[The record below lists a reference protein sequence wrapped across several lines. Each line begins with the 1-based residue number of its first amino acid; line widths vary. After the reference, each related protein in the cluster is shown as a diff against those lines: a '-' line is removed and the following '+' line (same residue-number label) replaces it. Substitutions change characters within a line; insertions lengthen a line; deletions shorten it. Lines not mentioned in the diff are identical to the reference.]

1 MMAEVKLIGVASNP
15 GGLKDE
21 ISDFKRRRIS
31 EEACH
36 LFYRHGYEGATID
49 AIAQCLD
56 VTKPFIYSYFKNKS
70 ELLFEISQTGIELS
84 LKAMDQAGLEQRTP
98 TERLKLLVDR
108 VMRIVIDYQEYIV
121 VYEREEKNLDPKLAR
136 VIREQRNEFDHR
148 LAILLEKGKRTGEFD
163 IPDPVMTATTI
174 SGMISWVSFWYSPH
188 GKWSEAEII
197 THVMAMIEAVV
208 LGREQRTGD
217 SVGNRIGAPK

>member
-1 MMAEVKLIGVASNP
+1 MAEVKMIGVANNS

-36 LFYRHGYEGATID
+36 LFYRLGYEGATIE

-70 ELLFEISQTGIELS
+70 ELLFEISQTGIDLS
-84 LKAMDQAGLEQRTP
+84 LKAMEQAGLEQRTP

-108 VMRIVIDYQEYIV
+108 VVRIVIDYQEYIV
-121 VYEREEKNLDPKLAR
+121 VYEREEKNLDPELAR
-136 VIREQRNEFDHR
+136 GIREQRNEFDHR
-148 LAILLEKGKRTGEFD
+148 LAILLEEGKRAGEFD

-174 SGMISWVSFWYSPH
+174 SGMMSWVSFWYSPN

-208 LGREQRTGD
+208 LGRAQST
-217 SVGNRIGAPK
+217 GNRIGSPK